1 MSFKIDAKQHFIKV
15 ECKAEC
21 MPPSQVISSTLKKFP
36 DITRAYHLGDF
47 VTLCTSDDAL
57 ATHIREFA
65 KKLAASP
72 PMATHRLYVSSIG
85 GLPKE
90 AVKTLCERFGE
101 VEEVVI
107 LSPRGNPVAIV
118 VVHSDWTLHAI
129 CEAQPGYS
137 LRDAHDNVFEC
148 GNLHIVPA
156 RARNQPAPND
166 VKHAPHKT
174 APRQR
179 SSRDKRPTPT
189 CGPSTGLRGKSGR
202 WNDRGYT
209 FLASAEGEFFCHAS
223 ALHEDFENCMAWDG
237 EAEALLAD
245 TEVLFD
251 VIQDPKDATKLRADN
266 VRPAP
271 PAAIPAGKPVSL
283 PSPGDYAP
291 PGPAAPISTE
301 KPDVQLAPS
310 QTVPTV
316 QDASLA
322 LQNLDMSDGA
332 GLREKESEPQ
342 PSSSHNPGTNP
353 SPRSRSPARPRS
365 VSPRSA
371 DSNPRKVRRTRSRSP
386 PKEPSP
392 SEPTRR
398 RRTPSPRGA
407 PANGPG
413 SSRAHTMQQTAARTE
428 Q

>member
-1 MSFKIDAKQHFIKV
+1 
-15 ECKAEC
+15 
-21 MPPSQVISSTLKKFP
+21 MPPSQVISLTLKQFP
-36 DITRAYHLGDF
+36 NITRAYHLGDYA
-47 VTLCTSDDAL
+47 TLCTSDEAY
-57 ATHIREFA
+57 ATPIREFA

-90 AVKTLCERFGE
+90 AVKTLCGLFGE

-271 PAAIPAGKPVSL
+271 PAAPAGDSAGL
-283 PSPGDYAP
+283 PSPGDNAP
-291 PGPAAPISTE
+291 PGPAAAIFSE
-301 KPDVQLAPS
+301 KPVVPLAPS
-310 QTVPTV
+310 QAAITV
-316 QDASLA
+316 QAASPA
-322 LQNLDMSDGA
+322 LQNLDMSDGT
-332 GLREKESEPQ
+332 GLCEKESEPR
-342 PSSSHNPGTNP
+342 PSSSPLACT
-353 SPRSRSPARPRS
+353 
-365 VSPRSA
+365 
-371 DSNPRKVRRTRSRSP
+371 
-386 PKEPSP
+386 
-392 SEPTRR
+392 
-398 RRTPSPRGA
+398 
-407 PANGPG
+407 
-413 SSRAHTMQQTAARTE
+413 
-428 Q
+428 